1 MRFTTCPPEQ
11 KQALRT
17 RAKRTGFHL
26 AWSPGLS
33 PATHTLL
40 SRLIP
45 SAWLHISTCI
55 ISQTPQPIKQGIK
68 ALQQLKPQC
77 SGTFLLALT
86 VNKSTTEQQDVGQT
100 AEGNQPAEL
109 TPFGLVQM
117 FVCSLPRP
125 RPSLL
130 RCSSPLC
137 MGTTVQMGCAGYAQL
152 FLSPSSIT
160 KQHLKSLLA
169 KKSLG

>member
-55 ISQTPQPIKQGIK
+55 IPQTPQPSKQGIK

-117 FVCSLPRP
+117 FVCSLPQP
-125 RPSLL
+125 RPCLL

-169 KKSLG
+169 KISLG